1 VFESTDARGQYRP
14 LLQTLLELSADVCRA
29 LREHPRDDVPKK
41 FILAFATKAT
51 QTLRAII
58 LLYEND
64 LPQEA
69 QSLIR
74 VAFELHVTFKAFL
87 VLLRADPRRA
97 CEQVRDSI
105 MLEKVKQQ
113 RAVKFKG
120 LDLISGAPSR
130 EDLEE
135 IERKIASR
143 YSKSEF
149 KNIRKHGFSGMSVE
163 ERSRG
168 TGCTDIYDI
177 VYRNFSRNVHS
188 TDLTE
193 LLLVNQPSLL
203 EERETDYFDSRDAVG
218 CDVALVSAAAIAD
231 AVNALFSLGFD
242 DRFRDLMGQR
252 VRVKAIRRNEA

>member
-1 VFESTDARGQYRP
+1 
-14 LLQTLLELSADVCRA
+14 LQTLLELCADVCRA

-74 VAFELHVTFKAFL
+74 VAFELRVTFEAFR

-97 CEQVRDSI
+97 CERVLDSI

-113 RAVKFKG
+113 RAVNFKG
-120 LDLISGAPSR
+120 LDLIPGAPSR
-130 EDLEE
+130 EDLEA

-143 YSKSEF
+143 YSESEF
-149 KNIRKHGFSGMSVE
+149 KKMRKHGFSGMSVE

-168 TGCTDIYDI
+168 AACIDLYDI

-188 TDLTE
+188 ADLTE

-203 EERETDYFDSRDAVG
+203 EEGKADYFDSRDAVG

-242 DRFRDLMGQR
+242 DRFRNLMGQR
-252 VRVKAIRRNEA
+252 ERVKAVRSNEA